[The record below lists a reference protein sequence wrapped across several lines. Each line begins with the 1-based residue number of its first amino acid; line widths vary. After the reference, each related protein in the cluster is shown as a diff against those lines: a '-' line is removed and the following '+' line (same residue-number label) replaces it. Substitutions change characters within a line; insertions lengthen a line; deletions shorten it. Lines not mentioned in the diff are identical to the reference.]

1 MTPVKRI
8 RIDLAY
14 RGTDFSGWG
23 IQPTLRTVQGTLEA
37 ALAKVLR
44 LELVRVSVAGRTDAG
59 VHARRQVTHAD
70 VPLAAWEATPGR
82 SSRSPGIALRDRLNA
97 VLPRDVV
104 VHRVVEA
111 PDGFDARFSALARR
125 YSYRIADCM
134 EARDPLRADQAY
146 WMKSE
151 LDVAAM
157 HEAGNSLVGLRDFA
171 AFCKPKPRATTV
183 RELLELTWVRPEDGP
198 DAGLVVATVRADA
211 FCHNMVRALVGA
223 SIAVGLGRHDPGW
236 PMRVLVDKERI
247 PAVVVVPA
255 HGLTLEDVTYPSDD
269 QLGLRAEKIRARRM
283 DEEVDQPR

>member
-1 MTPVKRI
+1 MKRI

-23 IQPTLRTVQGTLEA
+23 IQPALRTVQGTLED

-44 LELVRVSVAGRTDAG
+44 LDLVRVSVAGRTDAG
-59 VHARRQVTHAD
+59 VHARRQVTHVDLPA
-70 VPLAAWEATPGR
+70 AAWAATPGR
-82 SSRSPGIALRDRLNA
+82 STREPALALRDRLNA
-97 VLPRDVV
+97 VLPHDVV
-104 VHRVVEA
+104 VHRVAEA

-125 YSYRIADCM
+125 YSYRIADRM

-183 RELLELTWVRPEDGP
+183 RELLELNWERPDSGP

-223 SIAVGLGRHDPGW
+223 SIAVGLGRHGVDW
-236 PMRVLVDKERI
+236 PMSVLVKKQRI
-247 PAVVVVPA
+247 PGVVVVPA
-255 HGLTLEDVTYPSDD
+255 QGLMLEDVTYPSDD
-269 QLGLRAEKIRARRM
+269 QLALRAAKIRARRM
-283 DEEVDQPR
+283 DEDAEPLS